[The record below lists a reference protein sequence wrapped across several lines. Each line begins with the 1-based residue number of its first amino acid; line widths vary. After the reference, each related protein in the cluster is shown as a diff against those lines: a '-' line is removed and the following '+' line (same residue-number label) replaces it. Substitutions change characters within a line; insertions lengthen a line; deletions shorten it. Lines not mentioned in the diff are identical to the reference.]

1 MTTQSKGPVI
11 VLNGVVQNWAPAKG
25 KGSGKLLMQDA
36 HGVEAELSIWEDKR
50 EKLLGARDPNSL
62 VGNAVQVLAVYTD
75 DFNGI
80 AQYRPTQVS
89 IVTVGDQTFQA
100 SVPNEPSQPQADP
113 VDTPSQPTGYAP
125 SAREVWSAKGQETG
139 NSKTAGSPI
148 VAAYIMTHS
157 GELPDT
163 EWLVAAAAC
172 TNTYSAALRG
182 MPLPDAIEEGEA
194 QEEALEEGGALMV
207 LSP

>member
-11 VLNGVVQNWAPAKG
+11 VLNGVVQNWAPARG

-36 HGVEAELSIWEDKR
+36 NGVEAELSIWEDKR

-80 AQYRPTQVS
+80 AQYRPTQV
-89 IVTVGDQTFQA
+89 TVAA
-100 SVPNEPSQPQADP
+100 SHEPPQSVAEEVFSVLQADP

-194 QEEALEEGGALMV
+194 QEEEAPEEGGALMV